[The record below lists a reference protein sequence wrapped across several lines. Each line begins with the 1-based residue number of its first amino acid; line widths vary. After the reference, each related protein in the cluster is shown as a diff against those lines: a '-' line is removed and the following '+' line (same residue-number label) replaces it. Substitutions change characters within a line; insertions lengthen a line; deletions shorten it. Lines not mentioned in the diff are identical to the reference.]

1 MVDLP
6 LRRPSQKKNVE
17 AQVVLDL
24 FVYCGAL
31 YFSRC
36 DYLGRLD
43 FGWVELSWLL

>member
-24 FVYCGAL
+24 FVCGAL